1 MLNRLDRAARDGYV
15 PARMAGPLGRALGHL
30 RAARERGRARLLG
43 FGLTVQGIMNSF
55 IFLNLFNIYSLNMI
69 QIQMQTSNDYS
80 SQNKKQE
87 HFITQENMQRHEIQ
101 QIIIYL
107 YK

>member
-1 MLNRLDRAARDGYV
+1 
-15 PARMAGPLGRALGHL
+15 
-30 RAARERGRARLLG
+30 
-43 FGLTVQGIMNSF
+43 
-55 IFLNLFNIYSLNMI
+55 MI